1 MSGVYS
7 VAAADIAKAQ
17 QFPALIN
24 KFEVREHGGDASQWQ
39 SIGRIEAGTLNFE
52 PRSQTSAGGV
62 PNQLGWMAT
71 FTVNG
76 LVTGDNLRTAL
87 AEIVNTASEARLTDV
102 NGHAYTLSKQTNE
115 DIDWQMGDVI
125 EGDGEGTKKF
135 AITGGG
141 FVTKATYLSLFAT
154 T

>member
-7 VAAADIAKAQ
+7 VAAADINKSQ

-39 SIGRIEAGTLNFE
+39 SIGRIEAGELNFE
-52 PRSQTSAGGV
+52 ARSQTSAGGV

-76 LVTGDNLRTAL
+76 IVTGDNLRTAL

-102 NGHAYTLSKQTNE
+102 NGHTYTFSKQTNE
-115 DIDWQMGDVI
+115 DVDWEMGDNVS
-125 EGDGEGTKKF
+125 GDGENAKKF
-135 AITGGG
+135 TITGGG
-141 FVTKATYLSLFAT
+141 FITKPTYLSLFAT

>member
-1 MSGVYS
+1 MAGVYS

-39 SIGRIEAGTLNFE
+39 GIGRIEAGTLNFE
-52 PRSQTSAGGV
+52 ERVQTSAGGV
-62 PNQLGWMAT
+62 PNQIGWMCS
-71 FTVNG
+71 FTVTG
-76 LVTGDNLRTAL
+76 LVTGTNLRTAL
-87 AEIVNTASEARLTDV
+87 AEIVETASEARLTDV
-102 NGHAYTLSKQTNE
+102 NGHTYTLTKQTNE
-115 DIDWQMGDVI
+115 DIDWSLRESI

-135 AITGGG
+135 VITGGG
-141 FVTKATYLSLFAT
+141 FMTKATFLSVFAT